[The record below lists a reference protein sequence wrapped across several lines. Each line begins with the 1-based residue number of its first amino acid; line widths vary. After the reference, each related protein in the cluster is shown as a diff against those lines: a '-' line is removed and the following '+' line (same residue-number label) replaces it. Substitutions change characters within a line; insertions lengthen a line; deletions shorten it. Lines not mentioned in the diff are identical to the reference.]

1 VGSLRARVCTVG
13 SLQASEGQHWIER
26 SRGVPLDPQRGASTA
41 SSDPPHALY
50 TRRVP
55 PIAPHLQCTS
65 ELVGLKGFRGVGRAL
80 RDRIGEKGSVQRD

>member
-1 VGSLRARVCTVG
+1 
-13 SLQASEGQHWIER
+13 
-26 SRGVPLDPQRGASTA
+26 
-41 SSDPPHALY
+41 
-50 TRRVP
+50 VP